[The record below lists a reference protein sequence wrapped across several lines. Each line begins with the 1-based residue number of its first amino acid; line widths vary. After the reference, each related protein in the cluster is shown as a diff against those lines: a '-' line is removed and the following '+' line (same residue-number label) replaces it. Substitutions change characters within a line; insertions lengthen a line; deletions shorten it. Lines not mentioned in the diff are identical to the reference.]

1 MADPTSSVLTAASA
15 ANPWIGIAGAAA
27 QGLGQALGGGGGPS
41 SAVSRAEAVFD
52 NSGWNLNFGNG
63 DIKSTSDKTA
73 STGAAGLD
81 SISGYVP
88 YIALIVAG
96 VVLWRAMKKS

>member
-1 MADPTSSVLTAASA
+1 MAAEAVLAAASA
-15 ANPWIGIAGAAA
+15 ANPWIPLAGAVA
-27 QGLGQALGGGGGPS
+27 QGLGQALGGSSGPS
-41 SAVSRAEAVFD
+41 QATGRSEAVFD

-63 DIKSTSDKTA
+63 DIKSVADKTA

-88 YIALIVAG
+88 YIALLVAG
-96 VVLWRAMKKS
+96 VVLWRSMKKS